1 MKTSANPAIQK
12 QNQVGYCT
20 NVHAGR
26 DLPSVLDNL
35 ANHCFPIRKLVASDQ
50 PLCVGLWFSEA
61 AAAQANQTEQLA
73 RLKDKLA
80 EFQLVPFTLN
90 GFPQGDFHSQVVKH
104 RVYQPTWWQQE
115 RLDYTLNLVHL
126 LDQILPPGQIGSIST
141 LPIAWGIP
149 EPSREHL
156 KRAASQLVEV
166 ARVLHRLFEQTGRK
180 IVLAIEPE
188 PGCYLTDSSSFRM
201 FYNQYLRSSALP
213 DGTSEIVGEYLT
225 LCHDVCHAAV
235 MYEDQKLELQQLKN
249 DEIAIGKVQV
259 SSAVQVEW
267 DTLSLPERMEAY
279 EQLRGFAED
288 RYLHQTNCFDD
299 TKKTR
304 ELVEDLPI
312 ALSSVSSPA
321 ELSGQWRIH
330 FHVPI
335 YLQKFGLLHSTQ
347 NEISILLEILSGP
360 ASQRPEFTGHFE
372 VETYAW
378 GVLPEAMRSRSLNQ
392 GIAEEIVW
400 LKNHLLRRATRS

>member
-1 MKTSANPAIQK
+1 MKTPANPVIK
-12 QNQVGYCT
+12 NQYQIGYCT

-26 DLPSVLDNL
+26 DLPSVIDNL
-35 ANHCFPIRKLVASDQ
+35 ANHCLPIRNLVAFDQ
-50 PLCVGLWFSEA
+50 PLCVGLWFSEVS
-61 AAAQANQTEQLA
+61 AAQANQMEELA

-80 EFQLVPFTLN
+80 KFQLVPFTLN
-90 GFPQGDFHSQVVKH
+90 GFPQGDFHSRVVKH
-104 RVYQPTWWQQE
+104 RVYQPTWWQRE
-115 RLDYTLNLVHL
+115 RLEYTLNLVHL

-149 EPSREHL
+149 EPNREQL

-166 ARVLHRLFEQTGRK
+166 AMVLHRLFEQTGRK

-188 PGCYLTDSSSFRM
+188 PGCYLTDCSSFRM
-201 FYNQYLRSSALP
+201 FYNQYLRSPVLP

-235 MYEDQKLELQQLKN
+235 MREDQKLELQQLKN

-259 SSAVQVEW
+259 SSAIQVEW
-267 DTLSLPERMEAY
+267 DTLSIPERMEAY

-288 RYLHQTNCFDD
+288 RYLHQTNCYDEA
-299 TKKTR
+299 KKTSQ
-304 ELVEDLPI
+304 LIEDLPM

-335 YLQKFGLLHSTQ
+335 FLQKFGLIHSTQ

-378 GVLPEAMRSRSLNQ
+378 GVLPEAMRLGSLNE

-400 LKNHLLRRATRS
+400 LKNHLLRRAAI

>member
-1 MKTSANPAIQK
+1 MNTSANPAIQK
-12 QNQVGYCT
+12 QYQVGYCT

-35 ANHCFPIRKLVASDQ
+35 ANHCSPIQKLVASDQ
-50 PLCVGLWFSEA
+50 ALYVGLWFSEA
-61 AAAQANQTEQLA
+61 AAVQANRTEQLA
-73 RLKDKLA
+73 LLKDKMA
-80 EFQLVPFTLN
+80 EYQLVPFTLN
-90 GFPQGDFHSQVVKH
+90 GFPQGDFHSQIVKH
-104 RVYQPTWWQQE
+104 RVYQPTWWQLE
-115 RLDYTLNLVHL
+115 RLEYTLNLIQL

-149 EPSREHL
+149 EPSREQL

-166 ARVLHRLFEQTGRK
+166 ARVLHRLFEQTGRR

-188 PGCYLTDSSSFRM
+188 PGCYLTNSLSFRM
-201 FYNQYLRSSALP
+201 FYNEYLRSPVLP

-259 SSAVQVEW
+259 SSAIQVEW
-267 DTLSLPERMEAY
+267 DTLSMQERIEAY

-288 RYLHQTNCFDD
+288 RYLHQTNSFDK
-299 TKKTR
+299 TKTSS

-312 ALSSVSSPA
+312 ALANVSSPA

-335 YLQKFGLLHSTQ
+335 FLQKLGLIHSTQ
-347 NEISILLEILSGP
+347 NEISILLEILFGP
-360 ASQRPEFTGHFE
+360 ASGRPEFTGHFE

-378 GVLPEAMRSRSLNQ
+378 GVLPEAMRLGSLNE

-400 LKNHLLRRATRS
+400 LKNNLIRRATN

>member
-1 MKTSANPAIQK
+1 MKNSANPEIKK

-20 NVHAGR
+20 NVHAGK

-35 ANHCFPIRKLVASDQ
+35 ANHCFPIRKLVAFDQ
-50 PLCVGLWFSEA
+50 PLCVGLWFSEVS
-61 AAAQANQTEQLA
+61 AAQANQMEQSA

-90 GFPQGDFHSQVVKH
+90 GFPQGDFHSQIVKH

-115 RLDYTLNLVHL
+115 RLEYTLNLVRL

-149 EPSREHL
+149 EPSREQL
-156 KRAASQLVEV
+156 KRAASQLVQV
-166 ARVLHRLFEQTGRK
+166 ATVLHRLFEQTGRK

-201 FYNQYLRSSALP
+201 FYNQYLRSPDLP

-259 SSAVQVEW
+259 SSAIQVEW
-267 DTLSLPERMEAY
+267 DTLSMLERMEAY

-288 RYLHQTNCFDD
+288 RYLHQTNCYDE
-299 TKKTR
+299 TKTKS

-321 ELSGQWRIH
+321 KLSGQWRIH

-335 YLQKFGLLHSTQ
+335 YLQKLGLIRSTQ

-378 GVLPEAMRSRSLNQ
+378 GVLPEAMRLGSLNE
-392 GIAEEIVW
+392 GIAKEIVW
-400 LKNHLLRRATRS
+400 LKNHLLEQAAI